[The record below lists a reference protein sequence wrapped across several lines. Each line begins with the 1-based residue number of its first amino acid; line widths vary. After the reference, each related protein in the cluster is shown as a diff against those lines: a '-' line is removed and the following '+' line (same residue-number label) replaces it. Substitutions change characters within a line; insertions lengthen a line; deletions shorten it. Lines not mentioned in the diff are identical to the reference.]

1 MPLLACPNSVRE
13 NSFLNHLAPSAQIA
27 QNTRVGQNIIDNSL
41 PNWPEPIT
49 GGKYVRMLEKH
60 VRALRGSATHGNR
73 RLFLDDVAIAHLL
86 AFFNPTLRS
95 LRTIEDFSQTRQAQR
110 HLSVRRLCKSTLS
123 DFHRVADPSLL
134 QPLVARLQAAAN
146 ARGMPRV
153 ANLPDTLGQVLAVD
167 GSFFTVAADVAWAVA
182 HRTNRGQMRASVR
195 LDMHLDVATWLPQ
208 VIDVSGAG
216 TSEAEHAAG
225 AITPGAIHVYD
236 RGIFSFDLLERQAQA
251 EAFFVHRLR
260 QPGPRC
266 PKFLGETP
274 RPLTAEDEA
283 AGVLSDTPGR
293 LAGSTHRQAPNLL
306 LREVIVQSPEEPG
319 GVIRLLTNL
328 LEVEAWAIALL
339 YRYRWHVELFF
350 RWLKCF
356 ANFAHLISESRP
368 GILLSFY
375 VAVIGVLLMYLH
387 SGAKPSKYAFSLL
400 GLVASGASTLEEI
413 APILAER
420 ERRIALEAARRARK
434 KQNMA

>member
-1 MPLLACPNSVRE
+1 MTKKTPLE
-13 NSFLNHLAPSAQIA
+13 
-27 QNTRVGQNIIDNSL
+27 SL
-41 PNWPEPIT
+41 PSWPEPIT

-60 VRALRGSATHGNR
+60 VRALRDADAHGNR
-73 RLFLDDVAIAHLL
+73 QLFLDDVVIAHLL

-123 DFHRVADPSLL
+123 DFHRVADPALL
-134 QPLVARLQAAAN
+134 SPIVERLKAATVAKGLR
-146 ARGMPRV
+146 PTP
-153 ANLPDTLGQVLAVD
+153 ANLPEALGQVLAVD

-182 HRTNRGQMRASVR
+182 HRTNKDKTRASVR

-208 VIDVSGAG
+208 IVDVSGSE
-216 TSEAEHAAG
+216 TSEAEHAA
-225 AITPGAIHVYD
+225 ASITPGAVHVYD
-236 RGIFSFDLLERQAQA
+236 RGIFSFELLERQQKA

-260 QPGPRC
+260 EPGPRS
-266 PKFLGETP
+266 PKFLGENA
-274 RPLTAEDEA
+274 RLLTSEDAA
-283 AGVLSDTPGR
+283 AGVLSDTLGR
-293 LAGSTHRQAPNLL
+293 MAGSQHRPAPDIR
-306 LREVIVQSPEEPG
+306 LREVVVQSPDEPG

-339 YRYRWHVELFF
+339 YRYRWQVELFF
-350 RWLKCF
+350 RWLKVF
-356 ANFAHLISESRP
+356 ANFSHLISESRE
-368 GILLSFY
+368 GVLLSFY

-387 SGAKPSKYAFSLL
+387 TGAKPSKYAFSLL

-420 ERRIALEAARRARK
+420 ERRIALEAARRARR
-434 KQNMA
+434 KQSKA

>member
-1 MPLLACPNSVRE
+1 
-13 NSFLNHLAPSAQIA
+13 
-27 QNTRVGQNIIDNSL
+27 
-41 PNWPEPIT
+41 
-49 GGKYVRMLEKH
+49 
-60 VRALRGSATHGNR
+60 
-73 RLFLDDVAIAHLL
+73 LFLDDVVIAHLL

-123 DFHRVADPSLL
+123 DFHRVADPALLAPIVERLKAVAASRGLPATPASL
-134 QPLVARLQAAAN
+134 PA
-146 ARGMPRV
+146 
-153 ANLPDTLGQVLAVD
+153 TLGQVLAVD
-167 GSFFTVAADVAWAVA
+167 GSFFAVAADVAWAVR
-182 HRTNRGQMRASVR
+182 HRTNQGQTRACVR

-208 VIDVSGAG
+208 VVAVSGSEM
-216 TSEAEHAAG
+216 SEAEHAAT

-236 RGIFSFDLLERQAQA
+236 RGIFSFDLLEQQHKAQ
-251 EAFFVHRLR
+251 AFFVHRLR
-260 QPGPRC
+260 EPGPRC
-266 PKFLGETP
+266 PKFSGETP
-274 RPLTAEDEA
+274 RPLTPEDEA
-283 AGVLSDTPGR
+283 AGVLSDTLGR
-293 LAGSTHRQAPNLL
+293 MAGSQHRPAPDLA
-306 LREVIVQSPEEPG
+306 LREVIVRSPDEPG

-356 ANFAHLISESRP
+356 ANFAHLMSESRQ
-368 GILLSFY
+368 GVLLSFY

-387 SGAKPSKYAFSLL
+387 TGAKPSKYAFSLL

-413 APILAER
+413 GPILAER
-420 ERRIALEAARRARK
+420 ERRIALENARRMRR